1 MKNISFISWWYGP
14 GWEQLIK
21 YWLGKLQYY
30 RQVFSLTLVLRSLFS
45 PWKQMRG
52 RARKGIQ
59 GFFYQ
64 ALDSFI
70 SRFVGL
76 MLRLGL
82 LIFSG
87 IWFLILG
94 IVMAISIIS
103 WPILI
108 ILLPTSIYFYLKRYK
123 PYLDNKPLTHQ
134 QWGRLDLSLTRSLAK
149 KIGED
154 TPIKQ
159 IWQVVDS
166 KEYIAD
172 IGFFLWRLS
181 TPPQIIDQVLD
192 NYPIDRDQVF
202 KTAISLSQQFDQAR
216 IQPITLLASIFYS
229 SPALK
234 AYLENLSLNEDDIR
248 SILAWRFR
256 LNKRREDFKQ
266 KVAFGGI
273 ARDWSSGYT
282 PLLDRYSHNIS
293 SMVMNYRG
301 HYSVL
306 GREDTIKQIVEILA
320 KPSRSSVTLVGQSGV
335 GKTSIVYG
343 VAQKLL
349 MGESEKLKYYQISEL
364 DATTILGAVD
374 QFGASGIEQM
384 IEALAVEAIKSKN
397 TILFL
402 DNAQL
407 FLQAGVG
414 SVDLSNLLLTILEK
428 SSLKL
433 IMTIGSTDWQRLQA
447 AKPNLTGLM
456 NPLQIE
462 PTDRDTTMRVLEDIT
477 IAHENR
483 EGAIVTY
490 PALKEV
496 YHLSDQFIT
505 TKAFPAKAVD
515 LLDQSF
521 AFSQDN
527 AGIKL
532 VTDQVIAKTLEAKT
546 NIKVTR
552 ANQVESKEL
561 LNLENKIH
569 QRMINQSRAVK
580 VVSNALRRARAGVRN
595 SSRPVGSF
603 LFLGPTGVGKTE
615 LAKSL
620 ADVYFGGEDNMIRV
634 DMSEYQRV
642 EDIARLLGSVSES
655 GSFLTAIKE
664 NPFSVVLF
672 DEIEKAHPDLLN
684 LMLQLLDEGNL
695 TDLNGLKVSF
705 REAIV
710 ILTSNAG
717 ADEIRARIQAGQNL
731 EDFESE
737 LVDRLIASGIF
748 RPEFLNRFDE
758 IVLFRPLN
766 IEEIVQVGKIML
778 RSINAGLANQ
788 NIFVELTD
796 NAWSYVAQRGYDPR
810 LGSRPMRRALQRY
823 VQDLVAQKILSGQAQ
838 AGARIS
844 LDYADLIA
852 IDS

>member
-1 MKNISFISWWYGP
+1 
-14 GWEQLIK
+14 
-21 YWLGKLQYY
+21 
-30 RQVFSLTLVLRSLFS
+30 
-45 PWKQMRG
+45 
-52 RARKGIQ
+52 
-59 GFFYQ
+59 
-64 ALDSFI
+64 LDSFI
-70 SRFVGL
+70 SRLVGFF
-76 MLRLGL
+76 LRFWL

-94 IVMAISIIS
+94 LLMALSILI
-103 WPILI
+103 WPIMI
-108 ILLPTSIYFYLKRYK
+108 IVVPINIYFYLRSYK
-123 PYLDNKPLTHQ
+123 PYLDTSPLTHQ
-134 QWGRLDLSLTRSLAK
+134 QWGRLDLSLSRSLSK

-159 IWQVVDS
+159 IWQVINS

-172 IGFFLWRLS
+172 IGFFLWRLA
-181 TPPQIIDQVLD
+181 TPPQVIDQVLD
-192 NYPIDRDQVF
+192 SYPIDRDQVY
-202 KTAISLSQQFDQAR
+202 KTAISLSQQFDQPR
-216 IQPITLLASIFYS
+216 ISPITLLASIFYS

-234 AYLENLSLNEDDIR
+234 AYLENIGLKEQDIR

-256 LNKRREDFKQ
+256 LNAKREAFKQ

-306 GREDTIKQIVEILA
+306 GREATIKQSIDVLA
-320 KPSRSSVTLVGQSGV
+320 KPSRASVTLVGQGGV

-343 VAQKLL
+343 IAQELL
-349 MGESEKLKYYQISEL
+349 MGNSQKLEYYQINEL

-374 QFGASGIEQM
+374 QFGTSGIEQM

-397 TILFL
+397 MILFL

-428 SSLKL
+428 SPLKL
-433 IMTIGSTDWQRLQA
+433 IMTIGSIDWQRLQA

-456 NPLQIE
+456 NPLQVE
-462 PTDRDTTMRVLEDIT
+462 PTDQATTMQVLEDIT

-496 YHLSDQFIT
+496 YHLADQFIT
-505 TKAFPAKAVD
+505 SKAFPAKAVD

-521 AFSQDN
+521 AFSQDS
-527 AGIKL
+527 AGVKL

-552 ANQVESKEL
+552 ATQIESKEL
-561 LNLENKIH
+561 LNLEDKIH

-615 LAKSL
+615 LARSL
-620 ADVYFGGEDNMIRV
+620 AAVYYGGEDNMIRV

-655 GSFLTAIKE
+655 GSFLTAAKE
-664 NPFSVVLF
+664 KPFSVVLF

-717 ADEIRARIQAGQNL
+717 AEEIRARIEAGQNL
-731 EDFESE
+731 EDFESQ
-737 LVDRLIASGIF
+737 LVDRLIASNVF

-766 IEEIVQVGKIML
+766 IQEIVQVGKIML
-778 RSINAGLANQ
+778 NSINAGLANQ
-788 NIFVELTD
+788 NIFVDLTD
-796 NAWSYVAQRGYDPR
+796 NAWSYVAEKGYDPR

-838 AGARIS
+838 AGTRIM